1 MLELAL
7 LQEQFVSCE
16 KLLNLCR
23 SSDIALV
30 IPAYSLAEPYE
41 TLVRRRKQRQQ
52 IKHDLDEE
60 LKQIARTATYTDRLR
75 RFDELTALLISSADE
90 DVRRL
95 EDVLAKIIEVADI
108 IPLEAPILAAS
119 IQYQQTH
126 DFSPQDAIVYAAVV
140 SDLRQRL
147 PDDQS
152 CFLNRNSKDFDDQN
166 VVEEL
171 QNHRCKLLPRCNC
184 SPGVC
189 ISLKNP

>member
-152 CFLNRNSKDFDDQN
+152 CFLNRNSKDFDD
-166 VVEEL
+166 
-171 QNHRCKLLPRCNC
+171 
-184 SPGVC
+184 
-189 ISLKNP
+189 